1 MHLRR
6 KAMDDR
12 ALPHAQKS
20 MQHHMS
26 HHSGFSRPHRG
37 YRPFVI
43 VLATSLILALSA
55 CDGYRMRT
63 DDLGAQA
70 QIALNEARRAG
81 AAELAAPTFAAAETR
96 LREAR
101 QALAEDDFET
111 ARRAAWDARSLAE
124 LALVQCR
131 TARAELELQQ
141 LQSEIAHTE
150 AALAEESRP

>member
-1 MHLRR
+1 
-6 KAMDDR
+6 
-12 ALPHAQKS
+12 
-20 MQHHMS
+20 MS
-26 HHSGFSRPHRG
+26 HHSGISRSHRG
-37 YRPFVI
+37 YRPLGI
-43 VLATSLILALSA
+43 VLATGLVLAVGA

-81 AAELAAPTFAAAETR
+81 AAELAAPTFTAAETG

-101 QALAEDDFET
+101 RALDEDDFAT

-124 LALVQCR
+124 LALVQCQ
-131 TARAELELQQ
+131 TAQAELELQQ